1 MYGMG
6 RQTCMHTHVR
16 TIAHMQPKRT
26 RRNEWVQMPVQMLY
40 TEYMCQ
46 VTAVTSYMLLDV
58 RMPLL
63 SALGYIN
70 TNVAILIYYS

>member
-1 MYGMG
+1 MHAY
-6 RQTCMHTHVR
+6 TC
-16 TIAHMQPKRT
+16 AHDRAHAAKANTQKRVGANA
-26 RRNEWVQMPVQMLY
+26 RANAVHGVY
-40 TEYMCQ
+40 Q